1 MQEKSQY
8 VSCFDLYKIMNN
20 HSLTGLQKFG
30 ACYGTLNTAFDF
42 LPTLVIDV
50 PDCGNMNVYTIQFE
64 ITANVTFRGVS
75 TMNPMKQ
82 DADPLPNL
90 KLSTYAYVAKPGTD
104 EPLESPLDDLLG
116 QMRR

>member
-1 MQEKSQY
+1 
-8 VSCFDLYKIMNN
+8 
-20 HSLTGLQKFG
+20 
-30 ACYGTLNTAFDF
+30 
-42 LPTLVIDV
+42 
-50 PDCGNMNVYTIQFE
+50 
-64 ITANVTFRGVS
+64 
-75 TMNPMKQ
+75 MNPMKQ